1 MQTDSEKQKPVQNLL
16 SLVKNRKTPKTF
28 NKDKK
33 VVKGK
38 EYPSRLITPYSPPT
52 SSSSQHH
59 LGIN

>member
-38 EYPSRLITPYSPPT
+38 RVPE
-52 SSSSQHH
+52 
-59 LGIN
+59 